1 MTGRKSERL
10 LNLLITLL
18 VQRRPLP
25 KERIRAVLYPEAGS
39 DAAFERMFDRDKD
52 ELRSLGVPIEVEQV
66 TTSFDD
72 EPGYRIRPDDF
83 ALPPLELEPDEAAV
97 VGVATKVWEHARLA
111 DATSDAVAK
120 LRASGIDV
128 DVAALDLIEP
138 RLTADEPSF
147 DVFWEAATQRRE
159 VTFDY
164 ARPGA
169 EPTTRHLQ
177 PWGVVRFSGRWY
189 AVGHDTDRGEERVF
203 RLSRVVGRARAA
215 GEGGAYDVPP
225 GTDVHAVAA
234 RLAAPAGA
242 GEATLL
248 LRSGAGHLLRR
259 TASQVEEGV
268 TGPDGTEGWDRVV
281 VPRAELA
288 DEVLAHGADAVVEEP
303 PALREEVTARLRGL
317 VAAAPADPGP
327 DGGAT

>member
-25 KERIRAVLYPEAGS
+25 KGRIRAVLYPEAGS

-52 ELRSLGVPIEVEQV
+52 ELRSLGVPIEVSAVSAYFE
-66 TTSFDD
+66 D

-83 ALPPLELEPDEAAV
+83 ALPPLELAADEAAV

-120 LRASGIDV
+120 LKAAGIEV

-147 DVFWEAATQRRE
+147 DAFWEAATQRRE
-159 VTFDY
+159 VRFDY

-169 EPTTRHLQ
+169 DPATRHLQ

-189 AVGHDTDRGEERVF
+189 AVGLDTDRGEPRVF
-203 RLSRVVGRARAA
+203 RLSRVAGAARPT
-215 GEGGAYDVPP
+215 GEAGAYDVPA
-225 GTDVHAVAA
+225 GTDVHAIAA
-234 RLAAPAGA
+234 RLASPAGA

-248 LRSGAGHLLRR
+248 LRRGAGHLLRR
-259 TASQVEEGV
+259 TASALEEGV
-268 TGPDGTEGWDRVV
+268 VGPDGEDGWDRVV

-288 DEVLAHGADAVVEEP
+288 DEVLAHGADVFVEAP
-303 PALREEVTARLRGL
+303 GALREEVAHRLRLL
-317 VAAAPADPGP
+317 VGDHDSGAA
-327 DGGAT
+327 

>member
-25 KERIRAVLYPEAGS
+25 KERIRAVLYSEAAS
-39 DAAFERMFDRDKD
+39 DAAFDRMFDRDKD
-52 ELRSLGVPIEVEQV
+52 ELRSLGVPIEVGPV
-66 TTSFDD
+66 SAYFDD

-83 ALPPLELEPDEAAV
+83 ALPPLELEADEAAV

-120 LRASGIDV
+120 LRAAGIEV

-147 DVFWEAATQRRE
+147 DAFWEAATQRRE

-164 ARPGA
+164 ARPGG
-169 EPTTRHLQ
+169 EPATRHLQ
-177 PWGVVRFSGRWY
+177 PWGIVRFSGRWY
-189 AVGHDTDRGEERVF
+189 AVGLDTDRGEARVF
-203 RLSRVVGRARAA
+203 RLSRVVGEAEAT
-215 GEGGAYDVPP
+215 GDPGAFEVPP
-225 GTDVHAVAA
+225 GTDVHAIAA
-234 RLAAPAGA
+234 RLASPAGA

-248 LRSGAGHLLRR
+248 LRGGTGHLLRR
-259 TASQVEEGV
+259 AATAVEAGV
-268 TGPDGTEGWDRVV
+268 TGPDGHENWDRVV

-288 DEVLAHGADAVVEEP
+288 DEVLAHGADAYVEAPE
-303 PALREEVTARLRGL
+303 ALREEVVARLRGL
-317 VAAAPADPGP
+317 VEASADGH
-327 DGGAT
+327 GGTA